1 MKFELEPS
9 FSQFIQRFKIET
21 FECWSRLCVQVLPK
35 LFPIHKA
42 FGCEYCLAI
51 FRNFSLFLKD
61 GKLDF
66 SNVKS
71 TMKDG
76 QLNFSN
82 VKSTLK
88 EEKSAQ
94 IKERGISAN
103 RQHW

>member
-1 MKFELEPS
+1 M
-9 FSQFIQRFKIET
+9 
-21 FECWSRLCVQVLPK
+21 
-35 LFPIHKA
+35 
-42 FGCEYCLAI
+42 
-51 FRNFSLFLKD
+51 KD

-76 QLNFSN
+76 QLNFSD

>member
-1 MKFELEPS
+1 M
-9 FSQFIQRFKIET
+9 
-21 FECWSRLCVQVLPK
+21 
-35 LFPIHKA
+35 
-42 FGCEYCLAI
+42 
-51 FRNFSLFLKD
+51 KD

-103 RQHW
+103 QQHW

>member
-1 MKFELEPS
+1 M
-9 FSQFIQRFKIET
+9 
-21 FECWSRLCVQVLPK
+21 
-35 LFPIHKA
+35 
-42 FGCEYCLAI
+42 
-51 FRNFSLFLKD
+51 KD

-94 IKERGISAN
+94 IKE
-103 RQHW
+103 